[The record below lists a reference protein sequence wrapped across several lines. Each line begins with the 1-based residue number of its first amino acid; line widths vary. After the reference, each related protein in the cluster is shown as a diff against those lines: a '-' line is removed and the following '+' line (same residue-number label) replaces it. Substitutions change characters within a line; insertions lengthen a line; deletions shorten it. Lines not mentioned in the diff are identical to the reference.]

1 MALELEDQLIIALSL
16 VLRARREGLGLSQ
29 SELARLS
36 GLHRSYIG
44 DLERGSRNISVRN
57 LTRLAEAMGVKPSKL
72 MSSAEK
78 TLKEEGPFKK
88 KRR

>member
-1 MALELEDQLIIALSL
+1 MTLEDQIILALSM
-16 VLRARREGLGLSQ
+16 VLRERREGLSLSQ

-57 LTRLAEAMGVKPSKL
+57 LTRLAEAMDMQPSKL
-72 MSSAEK
+72 MTQAEK
-78 TLKEEGPFKK
+78 KLKTEGPFKK
-88 KRR
+88 KRK